1 MKKPE
6 AIDPSKVII
15 IPRPPIAGTEESS
28 AKKETESI
36 AKNEAESTASKEAE
50 SAPKVESPAS
60 SKAQT
65 SINPQSE

>member
-15 IPRPPIAGTEESS
+15 IPRPPIAGTAENV
-28 AKKETESI
+28 
-36 AKNEAESTASKEAE
+36 AKNEAESTVGKEAE
-50 SAPKVESPAS
+50 SVHKAESPES

-65 SINPQSE
+65 AINPKSEK

>member
-15 IPRPPIAGTEESS
+15 IPRPPIAGTAENV
-28 AKKETESI
+28 
-36 AKNEAESTASKEAE
+36 AKNESESTASKEAE
-50 SAPKVESPAS
+50 SAPKAESPES

-65 SINPQSE
+65 AINPKSEK

>member
-15 IPRPPIAGTEESS
+15 IPRPPIAGTAENV
-28 AKKETESI
+28 
-36 AKNEAESTASKEAE
+36 AKNEAESTASKETE
-50 SAPKVESPAS
+50 SSPKVESPAS

-65 SINPQSE
+65 SIKPKSEK

>member
-15 IPRPPIAGTEESS
+15 IPRPPIAGTAENV
-28 AKKETESI
+28 
-36 AKNEAESTASKEAE
+36 AKNEAENSVSKEAE
-50 SAPKVESPAS
+50 SAPKAESPES

-65 SINPQSE
+65 SINPKSE

>member
-15 IPRPPIAGTEESS
+15 IPRPPIAGTAENV
-28 AKKETESI
+28 
-36 AKNEAESTASKEAE
+36 AKNEAENSVSKEAE
-50 SAPKVESPAS
+50 SAPKAESPES

-65 SINPQSE
+65 SINPKSEK